1 MNNQIDHAMTAT
13 NTNFASSIDN
23 DMNGDKKKFGDNQA
37 PLDTNIKFSLSV
49 VN

>member
-23 DMNGDKKKFGDNQA
+23 DMNGDKKKFGDN
-37 PLDTNIKFSLSV
+37 
-49 VN
+49 